1 MSTSSGGPER
11 GPGERAARTAR
22 GAIEDAL
29 FAFPDIP
36 LRFDRDDLADRLL
49 HAVQRLYAVLDS
61 PVTAIAHLDGLGQG
75 AAMVT
80 ESAAILGRAGDA
92 SSCEPLRRALQRLGE
107 AEQALRHGAEAVAQ
121 IQVSRRGE
129 LIYGSSEVTVMLARP
144 FVASVGL
151 PARHAITRP
160 MLRPLVVVD
169 TEHPVDEPAPA
180 PSVVPRPATPE
191 ELAAFL
197 TDAASGS
204 LAARY
209 FAPAPTPEARAWD
222 EGARLAHETAIEEV
236 EVLRDLGR
244 ACLADVANNR
254 NLRKP
259 NALETWLDQAAFE
272 QRLFDNVDAFAALGG
287 AVLPLVSLFHAEA
300 KAPDPERAF
309 AVALT
314 LGCIE
319 GHDTTGAAV
328 MALKQSPPEEFP
340 GWIEG
345 FWLAPNP
352 TIDAAMADLC
362 TSLRPEMV
370 ALALDVLDA
379 RGPAPDDVLT
389 ALVDR
394 PEPEIARRVA
404 RALATALPRRDA
416 IAQLERIGAATND
429 DELFLATLVSLLRRG
444 HGPALDLL
452 RRTIDA
458 PISPARSQQAL
469 PLLCFVGRA
478 SDLDRLLTAARNT
491 PTVRLVRGLGRF
503 GHVESLGTLVDLLG
517 HGEED
522 IVAAA
527 AEALDRITGAG
538 LREIIE
544 EPWEIELPPEAE
556 AAGGIPIPTRKVER
570 IVTDPER
577 WAAWVQDNAERL
589 DAKVKTRSGIPFT
602 PLQIVAEL
610 EANGTPPDHREE
622 AALELRLMTGITSA
636 FSPHDWVARQQK
648 HLADLRQ
655 QVSAM
660 PASPGAWSFSAHRL
674 AATEALLD
682 ELPPLPP
689 RAAPPAAKPAPSLSS
704 TGALDLSPE
713 LIARFVAG
721 ALPFRRSAGSSAGD
735 ESAEGPKTVPPFV
748 SRGADLPFVPQDP
761 VLTAAMIASA
771 PAAPTKPAPTSE
783 GPRTAPL
790 PAIVVPR
797 PALPFEETRRTS
809 SSTTPAL
816 SENTEPTRA
825 SPAALSLEQYA
836 GLCAELF
843 VFPAQTEA
851 IYRRY
856 GLIDLGER
864 RAFDHMWQECLRRN
878 PALEQEWQGRYRHY
892 VAYWTERRT
901 RGPA

>member
-151 PARHAITRP
+151 PALHAITRP

-209 FAPAPTPEARAWD
+209 FAPAPTPEARASD
-222 EGARLAHETAIEEV
+222 ESARLAHEPAIEEV

-244 ACLADVANNR
+244 ACLADIANNR

-287 AVLPLVSLFHAEA
+287 AVLPLASLFHAEA

-309 AVALT
+309 AVAFT

-345 FWLAPNP
+345 FWLAPSP
-352 TIDAAMADLC
+352 AIDAAMADLC
-362 TSLRPEMV
+362 TSPRPEMV

-503 GHVESLGTLVDLLG
+503 GHVESLGPLVDLLG
-517 HGEED
+517 HEDED

-556 AAGGIPIPTRKVER
+556 AAGGIPVPTRKVEW

-577 WAAWVQDNAERL
+577 WAAWMRDNAERL
-589 DAKVKTRSGIPFT
+589 DPKVKTRSGIPFT
-602 PLQIVAEL
+602 PLHIVAEL
-610 EANGTPPDHREE
+610 EAKGTPPEHREE
-622 AALELRLMTGITSA
+622 AALELRLMTGITTT

-648 HLADLRQ
+648 HLAELRQ
-655 QVSAM
+655 QVAAM

-674 AATEALLD
+674 AATEAPLD
-682 ELPPLPP
+682 EPTPP
-689 RAAPPAAKPAPSLSS
+689 RADPPTAKPAPSRSS
-704 TGALDLSPE
+704 TAVLDLSPE
-713 LIARFVAG
+713 QLARFAAG
-721 ALPFRRSAGSSAGD
+721 ALPFQRSARTSAGD
-735 ESAEGPKTVPPFV
+735 EASEGPKTLPSVPQ
-748 SRGADLPFVPQDP
+748 RGAVLPFLPQDP

-771 PAAPTKPAPTSE
+771 PAAPTELAPTSE

-790 PAIVVPR
+790 PAIVVSR

-864 RAFDHMWQECLRRN
+864 RAFDHMWQERLRRN

>member
-1 MSTSSGGPER
+1 MSSSSGGTER

-36 LRFDRDDLADRLL
+36 LRFDREDLADRLL

-121 IQVSRRGE
+121 IQVFRRGE

-151 PARHAITRP
+151 PALHAITRP

-169 TEHPVDEPAPA
+169 TEHPVDEPAPP
-180 PSVVPRPATPE
+180 PSAVPRPATPE

-209 FAPAPTPEARAWD
+209 FAPAPTPEARASD
-222 EGARLAHETAIEEV
+222 EGARLAHEPAIEEV

-244 ACLADVANNR
+244 ACLADIANNR

-319 GHDTTGAAV
+319 GHDTTGSAV

-345 FWLAPNP
+345 FWLAPSP
-352 TIDAAMADLC
+352 AIDAAMADLC
-362 TSLRPEMV
+362 TSPRSEMV
-370 ALALDVLDA
+370 ALALEVLDA

-416 IAQLERIGAATND
+416 IAQLERIGATTND

-452 RRTIDA
+452 RRTIDS
-458 PISPARSQQAL
+458 PISPARSQKAL

-478 SDLDRLLTAARNT
+478 GDLDRLLTAARNT

-503 GHVESLGTLVDLLG
+503 GHVESLGALVDLLG
-517 HGEED
+517 HEDED

-577 WAAWVQDNAERL
+577 WAAWMRDNAERL
-589 DAKVKTRSGIPFT
+589 DPKAKTRSGIPFT

-610 EANGTPPDHREE
+610 EAKGTPPEHREE

-648 HLADLRQ
+648 HLAELRQ
-655 QVSAM
+655 QVAAM
-660 PASPGAWSFSAHRL
+660 PASPGAWSLSAHRL

-682 ELPPLPP
+682 EPAPPPP
-689 RAAPPAAKPAPSLSS
+689 RADPPAIKLASSLSS
-704 TGALDLSPE
+704 TGVLDLSPE

-721 ALPFRRSAGSSAGD
+721 ALPFRRNAGSAAGD
-735 ESAEGPKTVPPFV
+735 ESAEGPKTVPPLV
-748 SRGADLPFVPQDP
+748 SRGADLPFQPQDP

-790 PAIVVPR
+790 PAIVFPR
-797 PALPFEETRRTS
+797 PALPFEETRHTS

-843 VFPAQTEA
+843 VFPGQAEA

-864 RAFDHMWQECLRRN
+864 RAFDHLWQERLRRN
-878 PALEQEWQGRYRHY
+878 PAQEQEWQGRYRHY